1 MKSKISVIGCL
12 FVFSA
17 VLMLFASCGK
27 DENDE
32 PKNPGAGSGSGE
44 MIEYYVKYAC
54 KVSGKVTNVKI
65 MIVTEKGKQTLTV
78 PNTWEGVF
86 GPLDYLTT
94 LVISGDG
101 IGSDHTILA
110 KSNASISICRGNQPF
125 VLKADKSFKGTSFNV
140 KYTVTKEDLK

>member
-44 MIEYYVKYAC
+44 KIEYYVKYAC

-65 MIVTEKGKQTLTV
+65 MIVTDTYGTKYLGR
-78 PNTWEGVF
+78 GFRSF
-86 GPLDYLTT
+86 GLLD
-94 LVISGDG
+94 DF
-101 IGSDHTILA
+101 
-110 KSNASISICRGNQPF
+110 GNLRRWNW
-125 VLKADKSFKGTSFNV
+125 V
-140 KYTVTKEDLK
+140 